1 MLQFFRNF
9 FSSKV
14 GLGVTLAFVGLIA
27 LSFAGG
33 DISGSGGFGAFSSG
47 NKVATVGS
55 TAITAPQLDSEV
67 RRYLVQQR
75 QQNPQLTIKDLLAQ
89 DGLNKVLAFMINS
102 AATVLWG
109 QDHGITIS
117 DRLIDH
123 ETAKDSRVQG
133 PDGKVDPDLYK
144 QALAQ
149 QGLTDSEYRAEQV
162 QRLMA
167 RQLLGS
173 TTIGLK
179 VPDKMTRRYVGVVTE
194 HRMGFIITLPP
205 AAFAPASAPSEAE
218 ISAWYSGHKAQ
229 YMLPERRTIRYA
241 TYTDAAVKDFAAPS
255 DAEVAARYTANKAKY
270 APTDKR
276 KLSQMV
282 LPTEAAAKQVLADT
296 AGGKSLETS
305 AKAKGLAVAPLGSL
319 TKDTYGLQAGRDAA
333 TAVFAAPN
341 GKIVGPFKAPLGWVI
356 VRVDGREATAGK
368 TVEQARPELVK
379 ELTEE
384 KRRSAITDFSA
395 RIEDELG
402 NGASLTDVAKELGL
416 EVVETPALTADG
428 SVFGDSALK
437 VAPLLTRVVT
447 SVFQM
452 DGAGSPQL
460 AEVEPGKVFVI
471 FDVGKLAV
479 AAPPPLASIRAQVSE
494 DARIAKGEAAAKAG
508 ADKVKAQIERG
519 VPPEVALASLGVS
532 LPPVDR
538 VDMDRQKVRSMGQ
551 AATRPLLLVFSMA
564 KGKVRLMQG
573 PRNRGWYVVGVTAV
587 TPGPVPDQGEAIEGV
602 GKSLVDAQKE
612 EYGEQLGN
620 AFRNEVGSTR
630 NDGNVRK
637 LQGQLSGSN

>member
-1 MLQFFRNF
+1 MLLFFRNF

-14 GLGVTLAFVGLIA
+14 GVGVTLAFVGLIA

-55 TAITAPQLDSEV
+55 DGITAPELDNEV
-67 RRYLVQQR
+67 RRYLDQQR
-75 QQNPQLTIKDLLAQ
+75 QQNPGLTIKDLLAQ
-89 DGLNKVLAFMINS
+89 DGLGKVLSFMVNS
-102 AATVLWG
+102 MATVLWG
-109 QDHGITIS
+109 EKHGIFIG

-123 ETAKDSRVQG
+123 ETAKDSQIQG

-144 QALAQ
+144 QALARR
-149 QGLTDSEYRAEQV
+149 GMTDAEYRAEQV

-179 VPDKMTRRYVGVVTE
+179 VPNKMTRRYVGVVTE
-194 HRMGFIITLPP
+194 HRKGVIITLPP
-205 AAFAPASAPSEAE
+205 AAFAPTAAPSESE
-218 ISAWYSGHKAQ
+218 IAAWYNGHKGQ
-229 YMLPERRTIRYA
+229 YILPERRTIRYA
-241 TYTDAAVKDFAAPS
+241 TYTDAVIKNVAPPT
-255 DAEVAARYTANKAKY
+255 DAEVAARYAASKAKY

-282 LPTEAAAKQVLADT
+282 LPSEMAAKQVMADV
-296 AGGKSLETS
+296 AGGKSLELA
-305 AKAKGLAVAPLGSL
+305 AKAKGLAVAPLGGL
-319 TKDTYGLQAGRDAA
+319 TKDAYALQAGGAA
-333 TAVFAAPN
+333 ASAVFAAPN
-341 GKIVGPFKAPLGWVI
+341 GKIVGPFKAPLGWVV
-356 VRVDGREATAGK
+356 VRIDGRDGTAGK
-368 TVEQARPELVK
+368 TLDQARPELVK
-379 ELTEE
+379 ELSEE
-384 KRRSAITDFSA
+384 KRRIAITEFSA

-416 EVVETPALTADG
+416 EVVETPALIGDG
-428 SVFGDSALK
+428 SVFGQSDLS
-437 VAPLLTRVVT
+437 VAPILAKVVPQ
-447 SVFQM
+447 VFQM
-452 DGAGSPQL
+452 DGPGSPQL
-460 AEVEPGKVFVI
+460 AEVDPGKAFVI
-471 FDVGKLAV
+471 YDVGKLTP
-479 AAPPPLASIRAQVSE
+479 AAPPPLNEIRAQVSE
-494 DARIAKGEAAAKAG
+494 DARIAKGEKAAKDA

-532 LPPVDR
+532 LPPIDR

-551 AATRPLLLVFSMA
+551 AATRPLLLLFSMA

-573 PRNRGWYVVGVTAV
+573 PRNHGWYVVTVTEV
-587 TPGPVPDQGEAIEGV
+587 TPGPVPDKGEAIEGV
-602 GKSLVDAQKE
+602 GKSLVDAQRE

>member
-14 GLGVTLAFVGLIA
+14 GVGVTLAFVGLIA

-33 DISGSGGFGAFSSG
+33 GISGGGGFGAFSSG

-55 TAITAPQLDSEV
+55 EGITAPELDTEV
-67 RRYLVQQR
+67 RRYLEQQR
-75 QQNPQLTIKDLLAQ
+75 QQDPVLTIKDLLAD
-89 DGLNKVLAFMINS
+89 DGLNKVLSFMINS
-102 AATVLWG
+102 KATVLWG
-109 QDHGITIS
+109 EQYGLFIG

-144 QALAQ
+144 QSLAQ
-149 QGLTDSEYRAEQV
+149 RGMTDAQYRAEQV

-173 TTIGLK
+173 TTLGLR
-179 VPDKMTRRYVGVVTE
+179 VPTKMTRRYVGVVTE
-194 HRMGFIITLPP
+194 HRAGFIITLPP
-205 AAFAPASAPSEAE
+205 AAFAPTSAPTEAE
-218 ISAWYSGHKAQ
+218 VSAWYNGHKAQ
-229 YMLPERRTIRYA
+229 YMLPERRTLRYA
-241 TYTDAAVKDFAAPS
+241 TYTDAAVKNVAVPS

-282 LPTEAAAKQVLADT
+282 LPSEAAAKQVLAET
-296 AGGKSLETS
+296 AGGKSLDMA

-319 TKDTYGLQAGRDAA
+319 TKDAYALQAGTQAA
-333 TAVFAAPN
+333 AAVFAAPN
-341 GKIVGPFKAPLGWVI
+341 GTIVGPFKAPLGWVI
-356 VRVDGREATAGK
+356 VRVDGREANAGK
-368 TVEQARPELVK
+368 TAEQARPELLK
-379 ELTEE
+379 ELSEE
-384 KRRSAITDFSA
+384 KRRSAITEFSA

-428 SVFGDSALK
+428 AVFGDSTLK
-437 VAPLLTRVVT
+437 VAPILARVVP
-447 SVFQM
+447 SAFQM
-452 DGAGSPQL
+452 DGPGSPQL
-460 AEVEPGKVFVI
+460 AEVEPGKAFVI
-471 FDVGKLAV
+471 FDVGKLAP
-479 AAPPPLASIRAQVSE
+479 AAPPPLGEIRAQVSE
-494 DARIAKGEAAAKAG
+494 DARIAKGEKAAKDA

-532 LPPVDR
+532 LPPIDR

-551 AATRPLLLVFSMA
+551 AATRPLLLLFSMA

-573 PRNRGWYVVGVTAV
+573 PRNHGWYVVSVTEV
-587 TPGPVPDQGEAIEGV
+587 TPGKVPDKGEAIDGV
-602 GKSLVDAQKE
+602 GQSLTDAQKQ
-612 EYGEQLGN
+612 EYGEQLSN
-620 AFRNEVGSTR
+620 AFRGEVGSTR